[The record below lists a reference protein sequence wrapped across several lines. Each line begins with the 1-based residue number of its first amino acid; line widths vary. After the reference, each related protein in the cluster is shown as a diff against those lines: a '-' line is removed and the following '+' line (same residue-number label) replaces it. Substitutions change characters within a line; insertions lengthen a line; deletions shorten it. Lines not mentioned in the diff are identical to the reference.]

1 MKLESYGRPLDADIE
16 KDYERKGLYNNSSS
30 FAYDW
35 YELSNCEPIDENM
48 QDTIDKLQHLE
59 SDCKFGTAVELFDLE
74 QLFEQSENVKKIIE
88 LADKKLK
95 ELQKTSPSKAQKLQ
109 ELLEQAHT
117 SDNALNDAI
126 IQRADRDEQIA
137 KARIERERKQEPS
150 STYNSYDSINKSID
164 DEFKRKWVEIEQS
177 DKARRALR
185 EAEDNLSILAQ
196 LEKDPDGITSE
207 ALESVVRIYQEQI
220 VKYQSVLGVDG
231 KNFDAKSLREQK
243 SRIDAKIEQL
253 KVKFNDEIELESQ
266 SDVANAIEIEEDKD
280 HLETEEKERLEDE
293 RKAKEEAEAKAKV
306 EQTRREEAQA
316 KLKAEEKA
324 RIEAERKA
332 KEEAEAKARIEEE
345 KKRAE
350 LAKAEARAKAE
361 TETKIEQANN
371 MNKHTIAE
379 NKATDEKQSLSTEEL
394 ETIQQVEQ
402 SLRKTFG
409 NGFDITRLRI
419 ESEQDFKNELSQK
432 FGLQGLQDT
441 SEIQKKLQDM
451 IYEGNILGADI
462 RTPQGLRKY
471 QLFKQVVPNFEEL
484 KSKVL
489 QVRGYDIAL
498 EKKLFEGIDLSNI
511 SYDNILQRAD
521 SIIQEQARINSPEY
535 QEMMK
540 EAEQE
545 KSIRDEVGDE
555 FALET
560 ESQQQAREDAEIE
573 WMQRMGSVAQEVY
586 KTNSGVKGKQEVVKL
601 IQELQAREKQG
612 QIELQEEQDQQ
623 SH

>member
-1 MKLESYGRPLDADIE
+1 MKLESYGRALDADIE
-16 KDYERKGLYNNSSS
+16 KDYERKGLYNDSSS

-35 YELSNCEPIDENM
+35 YGLSNCEPIDENM

-95 ELQKTSPSKAQKLQ
+95 ELQITSPSKAEKLQ

-117 SDNALNDAI
+117 SDKALNNAI
-126 IQRADRDEQIA
+126 IQRADRDEEIA
-137 KARIERERKQEPS
+137 KARIERERKQEPF
-150 STYNSYDSINKSID
+150 STYDSISKSID
-164 DEFKRKWVEIEQS
+164 DEFKRKWAEIEQS

-196 LEKDPDGITSE
+196 LEKDPDGITSL
-207 ALESVVRIYQEQI
+207 ALESFIRIYQEQI
-220 VKYQSVLGVDG
+220 AKYQSVLGVDS
-231 KNFDAKSLREQK
+231 KNFDAQFLREQK
-243 SRIDAKIEQL
+243 SRIDAKIEEL

-266 SDVANAIEIEEDKD
+266 SEVANDIEI
-280 HLETEEKERLEDE
+280 EEKERL
-293 RKAKEEAEAKAKV
+293 
-306 EQTRREEAQA
+306 
-316 KLKAEEKA
+316 
-324 RIEAERKA
+324 EAERKA
-332 KEEAEAKARIEEE
+332 KEEAEAKAEQTRREE
-345 KKRAE
+345 AE
-350 LAKAEARAKAE
+350 AKVKAENER
-361 TETKIEQANN
+361 KIEQANN
-371 MNKHTIAE
+371 MHKHTIAE

-402 SLRKTFG
+402 ALRETFG
-409 NGFDITRLRI
+409 NAFDITRLRI

-498 EKKLFEGIDLSNI
+498 EDKLFEGIDLSNI
-511 SYDNILQRAD
+511 SYESILQRAD
-521 SIIQEQARINSPEY
+521 SIIQEQVNLEEQAKATEMIRP
-535 QEMMK
+535 QE
-540 EAEQE
+540 Q
-545 KSIRDEVGDE
+545 SIRDEVGDE
-555 FALET
+555 FAPET
-560 ESQQQAREDAEIE
+560 EAQQQARKDAEIE
-573 WMQRMGSVAQEVY
+573 WMQRIGSVAQEVD
-586 KTNSGVKGKQEVVKL
+586 KTNAGVKGKQEVVEL
-601 IQELQAREKQG
+601 TQELQAREKQE
-612 QIELQEEQDQQ
+612 QIKLQEEQDQQ